1 MSIEKEQR
9 SAHNASRA
17 SLTFK
22 GADSGDEKGGPGLQ
36 NSKRKTTA
44 SDISV
49 TVLSTLKEVS
59 QAAGGIEYVGIAAAI
74 ALEIV
79 NAAQGAKDNKDSFNR
94 LASDACTLAMNIV
107 AVCKDLSPEEEGICS
122 LLEQHLQTF
131 TETLEQIR
139 EYAKKRAN
147 KVYWKRFISSRS
159 DLDRIK
165 EFRERLTQAIGLFGV
180 SEPYITKS
188 PPNILTRIPPSE
200 SQVQSHITIRESI
213 ARMATRQES
222 FHDELKEIIP
232 RQSSPEP
239 LSPTETVVEEVPFP
253 TSAKCTNPFRSGSM
267 PAPSPAQSSFDNV
280 FKGLLASSNITGSI
294 TINNVSGN
302 SHIVTN
308 NNSCVRKNVRNVYNT
323 TTVNSGNTYVRVKA
337 PRQRRYH

>member
-1 MSIEKEQR
+1 MSIEKEQC
-9 SAHNASRA
+9 STHNASRI

-22 GADSGDEKGGPGLQ
+22 GADSENKKGGPELQ

-94 LASDACTLAMNIV
+94 LASDACTLAMNII
-107 AVCKDLSPEEEGICS
+107 AVCEDLSPGEEGICPS
-122 LLEQHLQTF
+122 LKRHLETF
-131 TETLEQIR
+131 KETLEQIR
-139 EYAKKRAN
+139 DYAKKRAN

-165 EFRERLTQAIGLFGV
+165 EFRERLTQAVGLFG
-180 SEPYITKS
+180 
-188 PPNILTRIPPSE
+188 
-200 SQVQSHITIRESI
+200 VQSHITVRESI

-222 FHDELKEIIP
+222 FHDELKEMIP
-232 RQSSPEP
+232 RQDSPEP
-239 LSPTETVVEEVPFP
+239 VSPTETVVEEVPFP
-253 TSAKCTNPFRSGSM
+253 TSAKCTNPFRSGSTS
-267 PAPSPAQSSFDNV
+267 APSPAQSDFDNA
-280 FKGLLASSNITGSI
+280 FKDFLASSNITGSI

-308 NNSCVRKNVRNVYNT
+308 NNSCVRENVRNVYNT

-337 PRQRRYH
+337 PRQRRHH